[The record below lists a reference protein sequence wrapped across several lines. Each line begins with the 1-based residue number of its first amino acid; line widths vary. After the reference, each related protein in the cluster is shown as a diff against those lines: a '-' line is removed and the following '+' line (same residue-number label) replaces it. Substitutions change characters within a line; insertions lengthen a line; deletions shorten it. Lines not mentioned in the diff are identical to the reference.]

1 MIFKSKQVNTDQKP
15 YRNEDSTERLT
26 AQEAEQDRETGW
38 EVTHD
43 PRPEFNVTRD
53 PEPWALRQ
61 ANGTDIRVARRED
74 FMPITVGISFDPR
87 PEFDHPVN
95 RILSGVRED
104 VANSADL
111 GHDVRATAEY
121 WLSFSDDWDKDG
133 LTATPDEIDHARRVL
148 TRLAAW
154 QRPATGTSSAI
165 ETREDT

>member
-1 MIFKSKQVNTDQKP
+1 MVFKSKQVNTDPKP
-15 YRNEDSTERLT
+15 WVHHYDST
-26 AQEAEQDRETGW
+26 DRSSSDDLPGGLR
-38 EVTHD
+38 D
-43 PRPEFNVTRD
+43 YKPRPEFNVTRD
-53 PEPWALRQ
+53 SEPWALRQ
-61 ANGTDIRVARRED
+61 ANGTDIRMARRED
-74 FMPITVGISFDPR
+74 FMPITVGIRFDPR
-87 PEFDHPVN
+87 PEHDHPVN
-95 RILSGVRED
+95 RILSGIRED

-148 TRLAAW
+148 TRLAEW